1 MDGVRSDDYGG
12 VSIIYQETQ
21 FFSNNLMSKSPRL
34 IHPDRIPTQQVLI
47 LPGRLDHSEML
58 ELEKQ
63 LNGRKIIW
71 ICEEDVQLSK
81 ATENFLNKREAIA
94 FSVMDAGLKE
104 VGAKLAADLGSNG
117 VAIFLPGDVSCLSG
131 TSVHIT
137 GETLTALCALDLPTL
152 PLAVHIPAE
161 LSLSVEKSSSLPSA
175 IMVFGQ
181 LLKADQCSPAQLR
194 QELLTAFEEAFS
206 SRTFLQGSL
215 GYALLSGL
223 KKHPKNKVVD
233 GANDQEKPFEIIL
246 GASLAFAKHI
256 QKETNKKRVGI
267 ILPPGPGGLIANLAV
282 IFAGKIPVN
291 LNFKASRTAIASATQ
306 QADLDKFITADP
318 FVRKMTDFAWPPN
331 RDLIYIERILP
342 DLKKSITRWVIF
354 SKLLPTAALA
364 KLAGISNNGGD
375 KEAVLLFTSG
385 SSGDPKGVPLS
396 HRNVLANVCQFGTRL
411 NLPKNSKIL
420 GSLPLFHSFG
430 CTVTLWFPVIEGLN
444 LITNPSPLDSK
455 RIAELIEQYKIVL
468 LLSTPTFLRGYMRRI
483 KAEQLE
489 SLKLVVTGAEKLP
502 KSLSDTFSKKF
513 GICPQEG
520 YGLTETSPATNV
532 NLPDPVAVAGRSS
545 ISSSRLGTVGN
556 FLPGIAVKLTDPSNG
571 QPIPINK
578 SGIIWLKGSNIF
590 PGYLDNQEK
599 TDEVLVDSW
608 FKTGDVGY
616 VDSDGFLTI
625 EGRISRF
632 SKIAGEM
639 VPHETVEAAINQ
651 ALELDEETERKVA
664 VVGVPCE
671 KKGEAIALL
680 STIAGLALEQECLDL
695 RYRLLDQ
702 GIPSLW
708 CPKTIIPVE
717 EIPILASGKL
727 DIKACELLAK

>member
-1 MDGVRSDDYGG
+1 
-12 VSIIYQETQ
+12 
-21 FFSNNLMSKSPRL
+21 MSKSPRL
-34 IHPDRIPTQQVLI
+34 IHLDRIPTQQALI

-71 ICEEDVQLSK
+71 ICEEHVQLSK

-94 FSVMDAGLKE
+94 FSAMDTGLKE
-104 VGAKLAADLGSNG
+104 VGAKLSADLGSNG
-117 VAIFLPGDVSCLSG
+117 IAIFLPGEVSCLSG

-137 GETLTALCALDLPTL
+137 GETLIALCALDLPTL

-161 LSLSVEKSSSLPSA
+161 SSLSVENSSYSPSA
-175 IMVFGQ
+175 ILVFGQ
-181 LLKADQCSPAQLR
+181 LLKADQCNPAQLR
-194 QELLTAFEEAFS
+194 QELLTAFEQAFS
-206 SRTFLQGSL
+206 SRAFLQGSL

-223 KKHPKNKVVD
+223 KKHSKNKVID
-233 GANDQEKPFEIIL
+233 GTNDQEKSFEIIL
-246 GASLAFAKHI
+246 GASLAFSKHI
-256 QKETNKKRVGI
+256 QKVTNKKRVGI
-267 ILPPGPGGLIANLAV
+267 ILPPGPAGLIANLAV
-282 IFAGKIPVN
+282 IFAGKVPVN
-291 LNFKASRTAIASATQ
+291 LNFTASRTAIDSAIR

-318 FVRKMTDFAWPPN
+318 FVRKMPDFAWPPN

-342 DLKKSITRWVIF
+342 ELKKSITRWVVL

-364 KLAGISNNGGD
+364 KMAGISNDGGD

-411 NLPKNSKIL
+411 NLPERSNIL

-468 LLSTPTFLRGYMRRI
+468 LLTTPTFLRGYMRRI

-502 KSLSDTFSKKF
+502 KSLSDTFTKKI
-513 GICPQEG
+513 GITPQEG

-532 NLPDPVAVAGRSS
+532 NLPDPAEVAGRSF

-556 FLPGIAVKLTDPSNG
+556 FLPGIAVKLTDPSND

-590 PGYLDNQEK
+590 PGYLNNQEK

-664 VVGVPCE
+664 VVGIPCE

-680 STIAGLALEQECLDL
+680 STLAGVALEQECLDL

-708 CPKTIIPVE
+708 CPKMIIPVE